1 MANKVYTTLDAFA
14 SENELLGANLPYAS
28 DLTILGSSFTLGNK
42 AIPNRLVCQA
52 MEGCD
57 GTTDGS
63 PDELTIRR
71 YHRFADGHAAVSVRD
86 VSLFE
91 SENHT

>member
-1 MANKVYTTLDAFA
+1 MANKVYMTGEAFA

-57 GTTDGS
+57 GTTEGS

-71 YHRFADGHAAVSVRD
+71 YHRFAKGGVG
-86 VSLFE
+86 LI
-91 SENHT
+91 

>member
-1 MANKVYTTLDAFA
+1 MTGEAFA

-57 GTTDGS
+57 GTTEGS

-71 YHRFADGHAAVSVRD
+71 YHRFAKGGAG
-86 VSLFE
+86 LI
-91 SENHT
+91 